1 MNSFLKA
8 FSVLMKLL
16 RPSQFYA
23 PKSNRLSVNNVWL
36 HCLICTA
43 FQIRTPTYT
52 KKMYLFFLCRWS
64 PKWLAF

>member
-23 PKSNRLSVNNVWL
+23 PKSNRLSVNNV
-36 HCLICTA
+36 
-43 FQIRTPTYT
+43 
-52 KKMYLFFLCRWS
+52 
-64 PKWLAF
+64 